1 MCGTYGELSKVP
13 TLKTLALVE
22 TGPAQLVSFMLGIF
36 SPTAVGIDT
45 DLSSILFTVQDW
57 WGTAPSKADA
67 QTAMRL
73 SRVGGYITHSWC

>member
-1 MCGTYGELSKVP
+1 MCGTYRELSKVS
-13 TLKTLALVE
+13 TLKTLPLVE

-36 SPTAVGIDT
+36 FPTAVGIDT
-45 DLSSILFTVQDW
+45 DLSSILFAVQDW

-73 SRVGGYITHSWC
+73 SRVGGSITHSWC